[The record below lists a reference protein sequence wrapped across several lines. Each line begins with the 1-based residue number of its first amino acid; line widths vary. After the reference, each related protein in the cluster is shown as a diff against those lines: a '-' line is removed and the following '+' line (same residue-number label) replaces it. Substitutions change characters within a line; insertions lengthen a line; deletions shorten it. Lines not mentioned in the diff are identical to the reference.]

1 MLKKIIFSRDIE
13 YYNNLI
19 LTTQILSKERPSNR
33 LLPSHIAKNNNIECH
48 LKNKWHTGEKL
59 FLGLSLSI
67 CYPLGVFLY
76 DKKKQHYLEG
86 KHVIICLS
94 MRYFFFVAA
103 LP

>member
-48 LKNKWHTGEKL
+48 LKNK
-59 FLGLSLSI
+59 
-67 CYPLGVFLY
+67 
-76 DKKKQHYLEG
+76 
-86 KHVIICLS
+86 
-94 MRYFFFVAA
+94 
-103 LP
+103 